1 MTNLAF
7 SSSSDLEKNTLLQ
20 EFDELLN
27 SIDSAGTKE
36 KILWRQIYN
45 NSITDRSNANLCF
58 LDLYPHLQSD
68 IDNHMTHGMQ
78 AVQYLT
84 RMEKS
89 NEQLIKL
96 ATIIQKAL
104 ESQQQE
110 ESIDTNALF
119 DEIQKSR
126 KETEQ
131 KGE

>member
-1 MTNLAF
+1 MSLG
-7 SSSSDLEKNTLLQ
+7 SSSENRANEKKTELLQ

-36 KILWRQIYN
+36 KILWRQIYE

-68 IDNHMTHGMQ
+68 TDNHMTHGMQ

-104 ESQQQE
+104 ESQQE

-119 DEIQKSR
+119 DEIQKHNQEESGR
-126 KETEQ
+126 
-131 KGE
+131 